1 MRLICPN
8 CNAQYE
14 VSDAAIP
21 PEGRDVQCSNCG
33 HGWFHAPGVVAGPD
47 PLARPPVTPTS
58 WPEAA
63 PPPAASLPEPPAPVD
78 PSFLRDAPLPEDEDD
93 GPDEVPPAAPV
104 VVPPSRSLDGS
115 LLAVLREEALREAEQ
130 RRREA
135 LGIEAAGDAGPAA
148 PPPVA
153 EPMPADTP
161 AVTPVAEPA
170 LADTPVA
177 MPVAEPAPADPPAA
191 MPAAVTQA
199 AGATDPWPEL
209 RPRLQPIAEP
219 AVLPEADPDPDP
231 DPHPVGPRPRRALL
245 PDIEE
250 INSTLRPADGHSPA
264 AEMVAGHV
272 PRPSRAAYRA
282 GFMLMIVIALGIA
295 TLYVMAP
302 RLAQEMP
309 GAEPALRAF
318 MRMADEARLLLDRLL
333 GAAVEVVRSASDR

>member
-170 LADTPVA
+170 
-177 MPVAEPAPADPPAA
+177 PADPPAA
-191 MPAAVTQA
+191 TPAAVTQA

-219 AVLPEADPDPDP
+219 AVLPEADPDP

>member
-93 GPDEVPPAAPV
+93 GPDEAPPAAPV
-104 VVPPSRSLDGS
+104 VVPPRRSLDGS

-170 LADTPVA
+170 
-177 MPVAEPAPADPPAA
+177 PADPPAA
-191 MPAAVTQA
+191 TPAAVTQA

-219 AVLPEADPDPDP
+219 AVLPEADPDP